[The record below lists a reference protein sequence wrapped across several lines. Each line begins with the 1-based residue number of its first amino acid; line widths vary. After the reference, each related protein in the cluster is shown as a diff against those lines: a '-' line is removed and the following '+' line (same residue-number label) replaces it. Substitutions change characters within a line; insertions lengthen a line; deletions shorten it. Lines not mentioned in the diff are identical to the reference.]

1 MHIEICGGFFQVK
14 HTKVL
19 ATLLAALS
27 LVMSGCGTSDSIKS
41 LLLTSSGANNNG
53 FYNLAGQDSTLQ
65 LKVLAIYNSGKQIDV
80 TNSVT
85 WTVTPTGA
93 DDQGNTLP
101 PYGPLTVPI
110 NKTGLMTGIVGI
122 CTWTD
127 AVVVTS
133 GVSGPANPPIWL
145 YTGYYQTS
153 ASYRGFTSQPVA
165 IGVGVTVSQ
174 NSPVGGCGPS

>member
-1 MHIEICGGFFQVK
+1 MK
-14 HTKVL
+14 YTKVL

-41 LLLTSSGANNNG
+41 LLLTSTNSSNTGV
-53 FYNLAGQDSTLQ
+53 YNLAGQDSTLQ
-65 LKVLAIYNSGKQIDV
+65 LKAYAIYNSGKQIDV
-80 TNSVT
+80 TNKVT
-85 WTVTPTGA
+85 WTVTPTGVTDTGA
-93 DDQGNTLP
+93 VLP

-110 NKTGLMTGIVGI
+110 NNTGLMTGIVGI

-127 AVVVTS
+127 LIVTS
-133 GVSGPANPPIWL
+133 GTTTGPANPPQWA

-165 IGVGVTVSQ
+165 IGVGVTVSN
-174 NSPVGGCGPS
+174 NSPAGGCGPA